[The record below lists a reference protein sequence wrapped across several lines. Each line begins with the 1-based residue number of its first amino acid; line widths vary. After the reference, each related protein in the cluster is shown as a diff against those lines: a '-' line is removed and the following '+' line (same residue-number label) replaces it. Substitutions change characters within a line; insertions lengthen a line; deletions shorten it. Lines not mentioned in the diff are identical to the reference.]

1 MMTICL
7 IDEIKL
13 TFAMTAGIIFATLD
27 GDTVGVP
34 YEVESDLPC
43 IADDSHAN
51 DWIFARRK

>member
-1 MMTICL
+1 MT
-7 IDEIKL
+7 EIKWIL
-13 TFAMTAGIIFATLD
+13 AKTAGIIFATLD

-51 DWIFARRK
+51 DWIFVRRK

>member
-1 MMTICL
+1 LTG
-7 IDEIKL
+7 IKWIL
-13 TFAMTAGIIFATLD
+13 AKTAGIIFATLD

-51 DWIFARRK
+51 DWIFVR